1 MSEDNMFTWTPQQEK
16 AFESIKREI
25 DKTSVKVPITLQV
38 DASTGGLGV
47 VLLQD
52 QIPIAF
58 ASKTPTGPDTPTL
71 REKC

>member
-25 DKTSVKVPITLQV
+25 DKTSVMVPITLQV

-52 QIPIAF
+52 QIPVAF
-58 ASKTPTGPDTPTL
+58 DTNRT
-71 REKC
+71 